1 MKLSFNLTNHGAKI
15 THLNVR
21 EEKHGDEP
29 IIAIDIKI
37 ETDVHN
43 DFLSYLSPTLK
54 WSLYSKNPNQG
65 ELIEDE
71 THLPALRYQELG
83 LIGWDGEMDKAMAV
97 FHGAKKS
104 DDIDLECEVDKL
116 RFTCRDGGT
125 VTIVFRIK
133 VLPTPAQSAMLMCLL
148 GKETRIS
155 VRPLDAEEFDERPAG

>member
-1 MKLSFNLTNHGAKI
+1 MKLDFILTKQAAKVA
-15 THLNVR
+15 HLNVR

-29 IIAIDIKI
+29 IIAIDIKV
-37 ETDVHN
+37 EADVTN

-71 THLPALRYQELG
+71 THLPVLRYQELG
-83 LIGWDGEMDKAMAV
+83 LIGWDGEMDQAIAI

-104 DDIDLECEVDKL
+104 DDTELECEVDKL

-125 VTIVFRIK
+125 VTVVFRIK
-133 VLPTPAQSAMLMCLL
+133 VLPTPAQAAMLMCLL

-155 VRPLDAEEFDERPAG
+155 VRPLDGEEFAEEGDA